1 MENQK
6 MKNIGY
12 LIILILFN
20 SCNFFSQ
27 SKENQEINWEETPF
41 VFDGY
46 KMYYKG
52 KEFIINDVFKNYEK
66 TFGKNY
72 RWEKINYKDSKG
84 NVTAS
89 YDGSVITYDDIG
101 FMMVRKSKH
110 EGFGLTDTISAI
122 KIVYYHEPFFINK
135 NRPDLSSESTDN
147 LRPKKFYDKKI
158 IVNGVKINLGKGGMS
173 ISEINS
179 KLKRTG
185 NNSPLFENGHPFKSF
200 YECTNWFNN
209 DEEDRRRVTY
219 NIHWDFDKDIGD
231 EFEISGE

>member
-1 MENQK
+1 MGNKKQK
-6 MKNIGY
+6 MKSLFY
-12 LIILILFN
+12 LILLLLFN

-41 VFDGY
+41 VFDKY

-72 RWEKINYKDSKG
+72 RANGDLAVY
-84 NVTAS
+84 
-89 YDGSVITYDDIG
+89 TYDDISI
-101 FMMVRKSKH
+101 MMVRKFKH

-122 KIVYYHEPFFINK
+122 KIVFHHDSNKYIN
-135 NRPDLSSESTDN
+135 SESTDN

-158 IVNGVKINLGKGGMS
+158 IVNGVKINLGKRGMS

>member
-1 MENQK
+1 MGNKKQK
-6 MKNIGY
+6 IKNLFY
-12 LIILILFN
+12 LILLLIFN

-27 SKENQEINWEETPF
+27 TKEEDEEINWEETPF

-72 RWEKINYKDSKG
+72 RIEDGPYS
-84 NVTAS
+84 S
-89 YDGSVITYDDIG
+89 SSGSVITYDDISI
-101 FMMVRKSKH
+101 MLVRKSKH

-122 KIVYYHEPFFINK
+122 KIVFDYEPPKYFPSWTSK
-135 NRPDLSSESTDN
+135 A
-147 LRPKKFYDKKI
+147 RPKKFYDKKI

-200 YECTNWFNN
+200 YYCNNWLN
-209 DEEDRRRVTY
+209 DDPEDQRRVSY
-219 NIHWDFDKDIGD
+219 IIHWDFDKEIGD
-231 EFEISGE
+231 ELEISRDW

>member
-6 MKNIGY
+6 IKNILY

-52 KEFIINDVFKNYEK
+52 KEFIINDVFENYEK

-72 RWEKINYKDSKG
+72 RIEDGPYS
-84 NVTAS
+84 S
-89 YDGSVITYDDIG
+89 SSGSVITYDDISI
-101 FMMVRKSKH
+101 MLVRKSKH

-122 KIVYYHEPFFINK
+122 KIVFDYEPPKYFPSWTSK
-135 NRPDLSSESTDN
+135 A
-147 LRPKKFYDKKI
+147 RPKKFYDKKI

>member
-6 MKNIGY
+6 IKNIGY

-52 KEFIINDVFKNYEK
+52 KEFIINDVFENYEK

-72 RWEKINYKDSKG
+72 RIENGNYSSSSG
-84 NVTAS
+84 R
-89 YDGSVITYDDIG
+89 VITYDHIG
-101 FMMVRKSKH
+101 IMMVRKFKH

-122 KIVYYHEPFFINK
+122 KIVFDFDKIELQVEDPIQALNK
-135 NRPDLSSESTDN
+135 A
-147 LRPKKFYDKKI
+147 RPKKFYDKKI

-200 YECTNWFNN
+200 YYCNNWLN
-209 DEEDRRRVTY
+209 DDPEDQRRVSY
-219 NIHWDFDKDIGD
+219 IIHWDFDKEIGD
-231 EFEISGE
+231 ELEISRDW

>member
-1 MENQK
+1 
-6 MKNIGY
+6 
-12 LIILILFN
+12 
-20 SCNFFSQ
+20 
-27 SKENQEINWEETPF
+27 
-41 VFDGY
+41 
-46 KMYYKG
+46 MYYKG

-72 RWEKINYKDSKG
+72 RANGDLAVY
-84 NVTAS
+84 
-89 YDGSVITYDDIG
+89 TYDDISI
-101 FMMVRKSKH
+101 MMVRKGD
-110 EGFGLTDTISAI
+110 EITGFGTTDTISAI
-122 KIVYYHEPFFINK
+122 KIVFDFNK
-135 NRPDLSSESTDN
+135 IELNPNDPIQALN
-147 LRPKKFYDKKI
+147 KVRPKKFYDKKI